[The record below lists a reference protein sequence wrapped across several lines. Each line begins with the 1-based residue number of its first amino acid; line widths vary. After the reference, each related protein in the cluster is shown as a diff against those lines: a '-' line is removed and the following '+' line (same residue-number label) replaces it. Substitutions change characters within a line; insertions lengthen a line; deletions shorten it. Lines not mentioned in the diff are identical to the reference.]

1 MSRKKS
7 IRKTAQAFVQEV
19 TALEHFV
26 QTSISS
32 LSDKE
37 KSWCHDYAIIRL
49 YREFENLMLSA
60 IAGAINNDTT
70 TISSTTGI
78 DFPKHLNV
86 QVCEFL
92 VLGGGYFDFKGR
104 SGLIKTLR
112 KYVPQNHY
120 LLNIV
125 QNQRY
130 QAALDKL
137 SALRNYAA
145 HESEQ
150 AKKAALTATG
160 QQKIGS
166 AGSWLKRQQRFIAI
180 STELKALGNA
190 IHQAAPY

>member
-1 MSRKKS
+1 
-7 IRKTAQAFVQEV
+7 
-19 TALEHFV
+19 
-26 QTSISS
+26 
-32 LSDKE
+32 
-37 KSWCHDYAIIRL
+37 
-49 YREFENLMLSA
+49 MLSA

>member
-7 IRKTAQAFVQEV
+7 IRNTAQAFVQEV

-37 KSWCHDYAIIRL
+37 QSWCHDYAIIRL

-180 STELKALGNA
+180 STELKDLGNA